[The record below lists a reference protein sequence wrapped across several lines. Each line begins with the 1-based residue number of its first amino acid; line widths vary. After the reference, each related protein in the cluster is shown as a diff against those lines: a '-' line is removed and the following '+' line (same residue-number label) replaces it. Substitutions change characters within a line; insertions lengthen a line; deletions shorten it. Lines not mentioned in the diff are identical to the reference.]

1 MCKKRGVVVKT
12 INIQGNFITIDT
24 EKMVETMKMLNKL
37 NEKLKEAKTL
47 INDLA
52 KNEIFLNLVVKNT
65 NEKQE
70 D

>member
-1 MCKKRGVVVKT
+1 MQT

-24 EKMVETMKMLNKL
+24 EKMVETVELLNKL

-52 KNEIFLNLVVKNT
+52 KNEIFLNLVVKNA